1 MDLIAKER
9 DRLLQRTA
17 RIYGLSFTIVSLICL
32 SIPGSVNAVA
42 YFIALPLYAIVAVSQ
57 FRLGVSRSLLWIGP
71 GILAGIAAIVVIA
84 IVTPGG
90 PGAAGVSAAMQLA
103 AASLASFAIVL
114 TTDTVRR
121 MLLAGAF
128 LVVGSLTALLLE
140 PVHTPLRSV
149 PLLVLG
155 WTLATIIGFWIS
167 AGVPQAARRI
177 ASIGR
182 AHRAERQASETEA
195 QRRQGARLLHDTV
208 LATLTLPYDL
218 RRALLQRHAGQPPQ

>member
-121 MLLAGAF
+121 ILLAGAF
-128 LVVGSLTALLLE
+128 LGVGRGADEGGREGGEGDEGDRGAHGGAPCLGSSQEACALGPPLASDENPPTGPGRE
-140 PVHTPLRSV
+140 PPATVRCGDTPRE
-149 PLLVLG
+149 LV
-155 WTLATIIGFWIS
+155 
-167 AGVPQAARRI
+167 
-177 ASIGR
+177 
-182 AHRAERQASETEA
+182 
-195 QRRQGARLLHDTV
+195 
-208 LATLTLPYDL
+208 
-218 RRALLQRHAGQPPQ
+218 